1 MAVASALRKNA
12 TTIDEEFEKRFPS
25 SAKLFER
32 ARGCLPSGV
41 THDSR
46 NLKPFPVYVHR
57 TEGAYKWDVD
67 GNRLLD
73 YWMGHGAMLLG
84 YNHPE
89 VMKAIHTSLARG
101 THISACT
108 EDEVEYAETVQRLV
122 PTADLVRFTMSGTES
137 VLLGMRIMRAAKG
150 KSGIIRFN
158 GHYHGWHDA
167 ATVASQP
174 PFDIPSSGGVPQ
186 EIARSVISVPPNDI
200 EAVRKVLDER
210 TDIAGVML
218 EPGGGANGVIRP
230 DVDFLKALRKLTEE
244 RGVLLMFDE
253 VITAFRYSLGG
264 AQEYYGVMP
273 DLTTMGKIVAGG
285 LPGGAVAGR
294 REVME
299 IVAFSGDKR
308 RDRFE
313 RAAHAG
319 TFNCILQI
327 CAAGVTTMKI
337 IELGAAIPYANRA
350 GEQLR
355 QGMRDVLKRRGVPG
369 SVVGE
374 CSAYNAFIG
383 EEISRAIDERDVE
396 TIMGARGPAAML
408 MRKAMLLEGVDWMR
422 TGGLISTE
430 HGDAELEFTI
440 GAFDRAIERVEA
452 EGAV

>member
-1 MAVASALRKNA
+1 MPVGSAIRKNS
-12 TTIDEEFEKRFPS
+12 TTIDEEFDKRFPT
-25 SAKLFER
+25 SAKLFDR
-32 ARGCLPSGV
+32 ATRCLPSGL

-46 NLKPFPVYVHR
+46 NLKPFPIYIDR
-57 TEGAYKWDVD
+57 TDGAYKWDVD
-67 GNRLLD
+67 GNKLLD

-89 VMKAIHTSLARG
+89 VMDAIQSSLTRG
-101 THISACT
+101 THVSGST
-108 EDEVEYAETVQRLV
+108 EDEVEYAETVQRLL

-137 VLLGMRIMRAAKG
+137 VLLAMRIMRAAKR

-158 GHYHGWHDA
+158 GYYHGWHDA

-174 PFDIPSSGGVPQ
+174 PFDIPSSGGVPAEAAQ
-186 EIARSVISVPPNDI
+186 SVISVPPNDI
-200 EAVRKVLDER
+200 EAVRNVLDNSS
-210 TDIAGVML
+210 DIAGVML

-273 DLTTMGKIVAGG
+273 DITTMGKIVAGG

-294 REVME
+294 QEVME
-299 IVAFSGDKR
+299 IVAFSGDKK

-319 TFNCILQI
+319 TFNCILPTA
-327 CAAGVTTMKI
+327 AAGITTMKI
-337 IELGAAIPYANRA
+337 IERGEAIPYANRV
-350 GEQLR
+350 GDELR

-369 SVVGE
+369 AVVGD
-374 CSAYNAFIG
+374 CSAYNAFLG
-383 EEISRAIDERDVE
+383 DEIARAIEERDVE
-396 TIMGARGPAAML
+396 TIMGARGPTAML

-422 TGGLISTE
+422 TGGLISIK
-430 HGDAELEFTI
+430 HGAAELEFTI
-440 GAFDRAIERVEA
+440 NAFERSIGRVQA
-452 EGAV
+452 EGVI